1 MTNPI
6 WRGVCGAAQN
16 AGGRACDGQGIND
29 VGAGAADAPSV
40 GTVGAQ
46 RVVAGGVWVAART
59 YAEYAHVVAAGVAEV
74 TSTIFHRLTDT
85 TTRQDGTSQLQ
96 QN

>member
-1 MTNPI
+1 M
-6 WRGVCGAAQN
+6 
-16 AGGRACDGQGIND
+16 
-29 VGAGAADAPSV
+29 
-40 GTVGAQ
+40 
-46 RVVAGGVWVAART
+46 AART